1 MQTDTDSA
9 LPQDVAPAPDLG
21 GDDLRATLESA
32 LLGEPDT
39 GPSSDSETSDPDE
52 GMPAPETASQA
63 PEGDGD
69 SPPASWSKQA
79 KLDWQLMPQRARD
92 EIRKRE
98 HEIQSALSQT
108 SEARKLQE
116 QLTPYIEQMKQAG
129 VEPAGYVENLLQW
142 NAALRGQPAQAISAL
157 SQQFITDAQS
167 ARHVVQQIA
176 QRFGLDEWD
185 MGAGTRD
192 DGVAPQQIISLEQRL
207 RQQELQ
213 AAQREWAD
221 FSTAKTPDGK
231 SLHPFADEC
240 KAEMADAIRANPRL
254 SFAEAYERAKWINP
268 KVRERILA
276 DEAQQRAKVGA
287 QRAGKARDMA
297 LPRGRGGDGGI
308 PSRDD
313 LRADLRE
320 QLARAGA
327 RVSE

>member
-1 MQTDTDSA
+1 MQTDTDNA
-9 LPQDVAPAPDLG
+9 LPQESSPAPDLG

-32 LLGEPDT
+32 LLGESDA
-39 GPSSDSETSDPDE
+39 GPSHDSETSDPDE
-52 GMPAPETASQA
+52 GMPAPETASMA
-63 PEGDGD
+63 PEGDGA

-79 KLDWQLMPQRARD
+79 KLDWEMLPQRARD

-98 HEIQSALSQT
+98 GEIQSALSQT
-108 SEARKLQE
+108 SEARKLHE

-185 MGAGTRD
+185 MGTGARD
-192 DGVAPQQIISLEQRL
+192 DSVAPQQIISLEQRL

-213 AAQREWAD
+213 AAQREWQD
-221 FSTAKTPDGK
+221 FSTAKTPEGK
-231 SLHPFADEC
+231 PLHPYADEC

-254 SFAEAYERAKWINP
+254 SFSEAYDRAKWINP
-268 KVRERILA
+268 KVRERILGE
-276 DEAQQRAKVGA
+276 EAQQRAQAGA
-287 QRAGKARDMA
+287 ARAGKGRSMS
-297 LPRGRGGDGGI
+297 LPRGRGGDGGV